1 MTAGVGSFSLH
12 KERAFRGADP
22 LHAHG
27 RRGGENFSH
36 LVEWCGHPH
45 NRHQWERTAA
55 MPDIRFVVYDPPQDG
70 YPFLAVALSPTEV
83 SAVAYDTRQ
92 EAEAHNAARA
102 TEAARAKS
110 GDQEA

>member
-1 MTAGVGSFSLH
+1 
-12 KERAFRGADP
+12 
-22 LHAHG
+22 
-27 RRGGENFSH
+27 
-36 LVEWCGHPH
+36 
-45 NRHQWERTAA
+45 

-102 TEAARAKS
+102 TEAARAKP
-110 GDQEA
+110 GDQYVLSEGDTTKRRSDVSGWKLSAGCHCVR

>member
-1 MTAGVGSFSLH
+1 
-12 KERAFRGADP
+12 
-22 LHAHG
+22 
-27 RRGGENFSH
+27 
-36 LVEWCGHPH
+36 
-45 NRHQWERTAA
+45 

-102 TEAARAKS
+102 TEAARTKP
-110 GDQEA
+110 GDQDAEQRSKISRSRGERDG

>member
-1 MTAGVGSFSLH
+1 
-12 KERAFRGADP
+12 
-22 LHAHG
+22 
-27 RRGGENFSH
+27 
-36 LVEWCGHPH
+36 
-45 NRHQWERTAA
+45 

-102 TEAARAKS
+102 TEAARAKP
-110 GDQEA
+110 GDQDKMPSSEGKTSRSRSERDG

>member
-1 MTAGVGSFSLH
+1 
-12 KERAFRGADP
+12 
-22 LHAHG
+22 
-27 RRGGENFSH
+27 
-36 LVEWCGHPH
+36 
-45 NRHQWERTAA
+45 

-102 TEAARAKS
+102 TEAARAKP
-110 GDQEA
+110 GDQDKMPSGEGKTSRSRSERDG